1 MHPTDARPQVEA
13 ELQQAENAR
22 SAGDEGRARVCARR
36 AAGAA
41 ARAYLSRL
49 GLPAAPSVL
58 DNLHL
63 LSNRTDLPARIQTG
77 IQRLLLRV
85 NAEYRLP
92 AEIDLIQEARLVSD
106 HLLQITPSSS
116 GEAHPHV

>member
-1 MHPTDARPQVEA
+1 MPPTDARPQVDA

-41 ARAYLSRL
+41 ARAYLNRL
-49 GLPAAPSVL
+49 GLPAAPSVI

-63 LSNRTDLPARIQTG
+63 LSNHANLPARIQTG

-85 NAEYRLP
+85 DMEYHLP
-92 AEIDLIQEARLVSD
+92 ADIDLIQEARLVSG
-106 HLLQITPSSS
+106 HLLQIPPSSP
-116 GEAHPHV
+116 GEANPHV

>member
-13 ELQQAENAR
+13 ELQHAQSAR

-41 ARAYLSRL
+41 ARSYLSCL
-49 GLPAAPSVL
+49 GLPAGPSVM

-63 LSNRTDLPARIQTG
+63 LSSRADLPARIQTG

-85 NAEYRLP
+85 DADYRLP
-92 AEIDLIQEARLVSD
+92 DEIDLIQEARLVCA
-106 HLLQITPSSS
+106 HLLENTPCSP
-116 GEAHPHV
+116 GEPHPHA